1 MKALFDK
8 AKSQFQLF
16 PQVLSL
22 LWSASPKALFTVLFL
37 SGFSGLLTPLNL
49 HCSRSFLDSI
59 VVSTTSQGNLYIV
72 PFWLMSLLTISF
84 VSTLLSTFIQTARAD
99 LSDAISVHVIDK
111 TLNKYTKLPAEV
123 FEKKDIYDKLHMAM
137 AETSNRCTLYVDMIS
152 NITRAC
158 VSLAGVFVI
167 LASFDFKIIIVL
179 FCIHFPLLKLQTYLS
194 TRKYAL
200 YNKQAEGHRLGGS
213 LIAILLNATNIPE
226 LKILNSG
233 EYIQKRLWS
242 LLNSQNTETR
252 KERHRVFHA
261 DVLSC
266 GITNVVTFAIKM
278 WIICSALIQ
287 QQTVG
292 SIYQLL
298 NAADST
304 QSLLHSLIMQ
314 ISLGHEQS
322 LYITNLFDLW
332 SLPDEN
338 FAEQE
343 ELATPINEISFRN
356 VSFVYPGA
364 TTYALKNVNLTFTKG
379 NMYAIVGTNGSGK
392 STLMKLLCGLYSP
405 TSGTVLINGRSLS
418 DWTPSSL
425 RRQIAAMF
433 QNPIHYP
440 FDVETNIKMGV
451 KSTVIEESIVR
462 DASQKAQAN
471 IFIQQLPQQ
480 YKTQLCKEWK
490 NGVDLSGGQWQKIAL
505 ARFFLTKASLKILDE
520 PFSSID
526 PLTERKVM
534 SEIEPDNDTIT
545 ILITHRYDMLKK
557 SHHIVLMDDGTID
570 FNQIDEQRPYAFFM
584 QYDNANHII
593 SAHSFSDIIAVRGY
607 GVDSDNVQIQI
618 NGTTI
623 YVIAPILKIE
633 DRGIWENYHV
643 LRYTFEFRDA
653 ETDAPYCLLQSVE
666 LCS

>member
-72 PFWLMSLLTISF
+72 AFWLMSLLTISF

-298 NAADST
+298 NAADFT

-557 SHHIVLMDDGTID
+557 SHHIVLMDDGTVSA
-570 FNQIDEQRPYAFFM
+570 NGLYEELLNKSEQ
-584 QYDNANHII
+584 
-593 SAHSFSDIIAVRGY
+593 
-607 GVDSDNVQIQI
+607 
-618 NGTTI
+618 
-623 YVIAPILKIE
+623 
-633 DRGIWENYHV
+633 
-643 LRYTFEFRDA
+643 FRQ
-653 ETDAPYCLLQSVE
+653 LLQTKQKNKRGAE
-666 LCS
+666 K

>member
-59 VVSTTSQGNLYIV
+59 VVSTTSQENLYIV
-72 PFWLMSLLTISF
+72 AFWLMSLLTISF

-123 FEKKDIYDKLHMAM
+123 FEEKDIYDKLHMAM

-418 DWTPSSL
+418 NWTPSSL

-557 SHHIVLMDDGTID
+557 SHHIVLMDDGTVSA
-570 FNQIDEQRPYAFFM
+570 NGLYEELLNKSEQ
-584 QYDNANHII
+584 
-593 SAHSFSDIIAVRGY
+593 
-607 GVDSDNVQIQI
+607 
-618 NGTTI
+618 
-623 YVIAPILKIE
+623 
-633 DRGIWENYHV
+633 
-643 LRYTFEFRDA
+643 FRQ
-653 ETDAPYCLLQSVE
+653 LLQTKRKNKRSAE
-666 LCS
+666 K

>member
-72 PFWLMSLLTISF
+72 AFWLMSLLTISF

-298 NAADST
+298 NAADFT

-451 KSTVIEESIVR
+451 KSTVIKESIVR

-557 SHHIVLMDDGTID
+557 SHHIVLMDDGTVSA
-570 FNQIDEQRPYAFFM
+570 NGLYEELLNKSEQ
-584 QYDNANHII
+584 
-593 SAHSFSDIIAVRGY
+593 
-607 GVDSDNVQIQI
+607 
-618 NGTTI
+618 
-623 YVIAPILKIE
+623 
-633 DRGIWENYHV
+633 
-643 LRYTFEFRDA
+643 FRQ
-653 ETDAPYCLLQSVE
+653 LLQTKQKNKRGAE
-666 LCS
+666 K

>member
-72 PFWLMSLLTISF
+72 AFWLMSLLTISF

-123 FEKKDIYDKLHMAM
+123 FEEKDIYDKLHMAM

-418 DWTPSSL
+418 NWTPSSL

-557 SHHIVLMDDGTID
+557 SHHIVLMADGTVSA
-570 FNQIDEQRPYAFFM
+570 NGLYEELLNKSEQ
-584 QYDNANHII
+584 
-593 SAHSFSDIIAVRGY
+593 
-607 GVDSDNVQIQI
+607 
-618 NGTTI
+618 
-623 YVIAPILKIE
+623 
-633 DRGIWENYHV
+633 
-643 LRYTFEFRDA
+643 FRQ
-653 ETDAPYCLLQSVE
+653 LLQTKRKNKRSAE
-666 LCS
+666 K

>member
-72 PFWLMSLLTISF
+72 AFWLMSLLTISF

-123 FEKKDIYDKLHMAM
+123 FEEKDIYDKLHMAM

-226 LKILNSG
+226 LKILYSG

-418 DWTPSSL
+418 NWTPSSL

-557 SHHIVLMDDGTID
+557 SHHIVLMDDGTVSA
-570 FNQIDEQRPYAFFM
+570 NGLYEELLNKSEQ
-584 QYDNANHII
+584 
-593 SAHSFSDIIAVRGY
+593 
-607 GVDSDNVQIQI
+607 
-618 NGTTI
+618 
-623 YVIAPILKIE
+623 
-633 DRGIWENYHV
+633 
-643 LRYTFEFRDA
+643 FRQ
-653 ETDAPYCLLQSVE
+653 LLQTKRKNKRSAE
-666 LCS
+666 K

>member
-72 PFWLMSLLTISF
+72 AFWLMSLLTISF

-505 ARFFLTKASLKILDE
+505 ARFFLTKASLKILYE

-526 PLTERKVM
+526 PLTEIKVM

-557 SHHIVLMDDGTID
+557 SHHIVLMDDGTVSA
-570 FNQIDEQRPYAFFM
+570 NGLYEELLNKSEQ
-584 QYDNANHII
+584 
-593 SAHSFSDIIAVRGY
+593 
-607 GVDSDNVQIQI
+607 
-618 NGTTI
+618 
-623 YVIAPILKIE
+623 
-633 DRGIWENYHV
+633 
-643 LRYTFEFRDA
+643 FRQ
-653 ETDAPYCLLQSVE
+653 LLQTKQKNKRGAE
-666 LCS
+666 K

>member
-72 PFWLMSLLTISF
+72 AFWLMSLLTISF

-99 LSDAISVHVIDK
+99 LCDAISVHVIDK

-557 SHHIVLMDDGTID
+557 SHHIVLMDDGTVSA
-570 FNQIDEQRPYAFFM
+570 NGLYEELLNKSEQ
-584 QYDNANHII
+584 
-593 SAHSFSDIIAVRGY
+593 
-607 GVDSDNVQIQI
+607 
-618 NGTTI
+618 
-623 YVIAPILKIE
+623 
-633 DRGIWENYHV
+633 
-643 LRYTFEFRDA
+643 FRQ
-653 ETDAPYCLLQSVE
+653 LLQTKQKNKRGAE
-666 LCS
+666 K

>member
-72 PFWLMSLLTISF
+72 AFWLMSLLTISF

-123 FEKKDIYDKLHMAM
+123 FEEKDIYDKLHMAM

-233 EYIQKRLWS
+233 KYIQKRLWS

-418 DWTPSSL
+418 NWTPSSL

-557 SHHIVLMDDGTID
+557 SHHIVLMDDGTVSA
-570 FNQIDEQRPYAFFM
+570 NGLYEELLNKSEQ
-584 QYDNANHII
+584 
-593 SAHSFSDIIAVRGY
+593 
-607 GVDSDNVQIQI
+607 
-618 NGTTI
+618 
-623 YVIAPILKIE
+623 
-633 DRGIWENYHV
+633 
-643 LRYTFEFRDA
+643 FRQ
-653 ETDAPYCLLQSVE
+653 LLQTKRKNKRSAE
-666 LCS
+666 K

>member
-72 PFWLMSLLTISF
+72 AFWLMSLLTISF

-123 FEKKDIYDKLHMAM
+123 FEEKDIYDKLHMAM

-418 DWTPSSL
+418 NWTPSSL

-480 YKTQLCKEWK
+480 YKTQLCKKWK

-557 SHHIVLMDDGTID
+557 SHHIVLMDDGTVSA
-570 FNQIDEQRPYAFFM
+570 NGLYEELLNKSEQ
-584 QYDNANHII
+584 
-593 SAHSFSDIIAVRGY
+593 
-607 GVDSDNVQIQI
+607 
-618 NGTTI
+618 
-623 YVIAPILKIE
+623 
-633 DRGIWENYHV
+633 
-643 LRYTFEFRDA
+643 FRQ
-653 ETDAPYCLLQSVE
+653 LLQTKRKNKRSAE
-666 LCS
+666 K

>member
-22 LWSASPKALFTVLFL
+22 LWGASPKALFTVLFL

-72 PFWLMSLLTISF
+72 AFWLMSLLTISF

-364 TTYALKNVNLTFTKG
+364 TT
-379 NMYAIVGTNGSGK
+379 
-392 STLMKLLCGLYSP
+392 
-405 TSGTVLINGRSLS
+405 
-418 DWTPSSL
+418 
-425 RRQIAAMF
+425 
-433 QNPIHYP
+433 
-440 FDVETNIKMGV
+440 
-451 KSTVIEESIVR
+451 
-462 DASQKAQAN
+462 
-471 IFIQQLPQQ
+471 
-480 YKTQLCKEWK
+480 
-490 NGVDLSGGQWQKIAL
+490 
-505 ARFFLTKASLKILDE
+505 
-520 PFSSID
+520 
-526 PLTERKVM
+526 
-534 SEIEPDNDTIT
+534 
-545 ILITHRYDMLKK
+545 
-557 SHHIVLMDDGTID
+557 
-570 FNQIDEQRPYAFFM
+570 
-584 QYDNANHII
+584 
-593 SAHSFSDIIAVRGY
+593 
-607 GVDSDNVQIQI
+607 
-618 NGTTI
+618 
-623 YVIAPILKIE
+623 
-633 DRGIWENYHV
+633 
-643 LRYTFEFRDA
+643 
-653 ETDAPYCLLQSVE
+653 
-666 LCS
+666 

>member
-72 PFWLMSLLTISF
+72 AFWLMSLLTISF

-266 GITNVVTFAIKM
+266 GITNVVTFANKM

-471 IFIQQLPQQ
+471 IFIQQLSQQ

-557 SHHIVLMDDGTID
+557 SHHIVLMDDGTVSA
-570 FNQIDEQRPYAFFM
+570 NGLYEELLNKSEQ
-584 QYDNANHII
+584 
-593 SAHSFSDIIAVRGY
+593 
-607 GVDSDNVQIQI
+607 
-618 NGTTI
+618 
-623 YVIAPILKIE
+623 
-633 DRGIWENYHV
+633 
-643 LRYTFEFRDA
+643 FRQ
-653 ETDAPYCLLQSVE
+653 LLQTKQKNKRGAE
-666 LCS
+666 K

>member
-72 PFWLMSLLTISF
+72 AFWLMSLLTISF

-123 FEKKDIYDKLHMAM
+123 FEEKDIYDKLHMAM

-252 KERHRVFHA
+252 KERH
-261 DVLSC
+261 
-266 GITNVVTFAIKM
+266 
-278 WIICSALIQ
+278 
-287 QQTVG
+287 
-292 SIYQLL
+292 
-298 NAADST
+298 AA
-304 QSLLHSLIMQ
+304 
-314 ISLGHEQS
+314 
-322 LYITNLFDLW
+322 
-332 SLPDEN
+332 
-338 FAEQE
+338 
-343 ELATPINEISFRN
+343 
-356 VSFVYPGA
+356 
-364 TTYALKNVNLTFTKG
+364 
-379 NMYAIVGTNGSGK
+379 
-392 STLMKLLCGLYSP
+392 
-405 TSGTVLINGRSLS
+405 
-418 DWTPSSL
+418 
-425 RRQIAAMF
+425 
-433 QNPIHYP
+433 
-440 FDVETNIKMGV
+440 
-451 KSTVIEESIVR
+451 
-462 DASQKAQAN
+462 
-471 IFIQQLPQQ
+471 
-480 YKTQLCKEWK
+480 
-490 NGVDLSGGQWQKIAL
+490 
-505 ARFFLTKASLKILDE
+505 
-520 PFSSID
+520 
-526 PLTERKVM
+526 
-534 SEIEPDNDTIT
+534 
-545 ILITHRYDMLKK
+545 
-557 SHHIVLMDDGTID
+557 
-570 FNQIDEQRPYAFFM
+570 
-584 QYDNANHII
+584 
-593 SAHSFSDIIAVRGY
+593 AV
-607 GVDSDNVQIQI
+607 
-618 NGTTI
+618 
-623 YVIAPILKIE
+623 
-633 DRGIWENYHV
+633 
-643 LRYTFEFRDA
+643 
-653 ETDAPYCLLQSVE
+653 
-666 LCS
+666 

>member
-72 PFWLMSLLTISF
+72 AFWLMSLLTISF

-123 FEKKDIYDKLHMAM
+123 FEEKDIYDKLHMAM

-418 DWTPSSL
+418 NWTPSSL

-505 ARFFLTKASLKILDE
+505 TRFFLTKASLKILDE

-557 SHHIVLMDDGTID
+557 SHHIVLMDDGTVSA
-570 FNQIDEQRPYAFFM
+570 NGLYEELLNKSEQ
-584 QYDNANHII
+584 
-593 SAHSFSDIIAVRGY
+593 
-607 GVDSDNVQIQI
+607 
-618 NGTTI
+618 
-623 YVIAPILKIE
+623 
-633 DRGIWENYHV
+633 
-643 LRYTFEFRDA
+643 FRQ
-653 ETDAPYCLLQSVE
+653 LLQTKRKNKRSAE
-666 LCS
+666 K

>member
-72 PFWLMSLLTISF
+72 AFWLMSLLTISF

-233 EYIQKRLWS
+233 EYIQKRLLS

-557 SHHIVLMDDGTID
+557 SHHIVLMDDGTVSA
-570 FNQIDEQRPYAFFM
+570 NGLYEELLNKSEQ
-584 QYDNANHII
+584 
-593 SAHSFSDIIAVRGY
+593 
-607 GVDSDNVQIQI
+607 
-618 NGTTI
+618 
-623 YVIAPILKIE
+623 
-633 DRGIWENYHV
+633 
-643 LRYTFEFRDA
+643 FRQ
-653 ETDAPYCLLQSVE
+653 LLQTKQKNKRGAE
-666 LCS
+666 K

>member
-72 PFWLMSLLTISF
+72 AFWLMSLLTISF

-287 QQTVG
+287 QQTVC

-557 SHHIVLMDDGTID
+557 SHHIVLMDDGTVSA
-570 FNQIDEQRPYAFFM
+570 NGLYEELLNKSEQ
-584 QYDNANHII
+584 
-593 SAHSFSDIIAVRGY
+593 
-607 GVDSDNVQIQI
+607 
-618 NGTTI
+618 
-623 YVIAPILKIE
+623 
-633 DRGIWENYHV
+633 
-643 LRYTFEFRDA
+643 FRQ
-653 ETDAPYCLLQSVE
+653 LLQTKQKNKRGAE
-666 LCS
+666 K

>member
-72 PFWLMSLLTISF
+72 AFWLMSLLTISF

-99 LSDAISVHVIDK
+99 LSDTISVHVIDK

-123 FEKKDIYDKLHMAM
+123 FEEKDIYDKLHMAM

-418 DWTPSSL
+418 NWTPSSL

-557 SHHIVLMDDGTID
+557 SHHIVLMDDGTVSA
-570 FNQIDEQRPYAFFM
+570 NGLYEELLNKSEQ
-584 QYDNANHII
+584 
-593 SAHSFSDIIAVRGY
+593 
-607 GVDSDNVQIQI
+607 
-618 NGTTI
+618 
-623 YVIAPILKIE
+623 
-633 DRGIWENYHV
+633 
-643 LRYTFEFRDA
+643 FRQ
-653 ETDAPYCLLQSVE
+653 LLQTKRKNKRSAE
-666 LCS
+666 K

>member
-22 LWSASPKALFTVLFL
+22 LWSASPQALFTVLFL

-72 PFWLMSLLTISF
+72 AFWLMSLLTISF

-123 FEKKDIYDKLHMAM
+123 FEEKDIYDKLHMAM

-418 DWTPSSL
+418 NWTPSSL

-557 SHHIVLMDDGTID
+557 SHHIVLMDDGTVSA
-570 FNQIDEQRPYAFFM
+570 NGLYEELLNKSEQ
-584 QYDNANHII
+584 
-593 SAHSFSDIIAVRGY
+593 
-607 GVDSDNVQIQI
+607 
-618 NGTTI
+618 
-623 YVIAPILKIE
+623 
-633 DRGIWENYHV
+633 
-643 LRYTFEFRDA
+643 FRQ
-653 ETDAPYCLLQSVE
+653 LLQTKRKNKRSAE
-666 LCS
+666 K

>member
-22 LWSASPKALFTVLFL
+22 LWSASPKALYTVLFL

-72 PFWLMSLLTISF
+72 AFWLMSLLTISF

-213 LIAILLNATNIPE
+213 LIAILLNDTNIPE

-405 TSGTVLINGRSLS
+405 TSGTVLIDGRSLS

-557 SHHIVLMDDGTID
+557 SHHIVLMDDGTVSA
-570 FNQIDEQRPYAFFM
+570 NGLYEELLNKSEQ
-584 QYDNANHII
+584 
-593 SAHSFSDIIAVRGY
+593 
-607 GVDSDNVQIQI
+607 
-618 NGTTI
+618 
-623 YVIAPILKIE
+623 
-633 DRGIWENYHV
+633 
-643 LRYTFEFRDA
+643 FRQ
-653 ETDAPYCLLQSVE
+653 LLQTKQKNKRGAE
-666 LCS
+666 K

>member
-72 PFWLMSLLTISF
+72 AFWLMSLLTISF

-123 FEKKDIYDKLHMAM
+123 FEEKDIYDKLHMAM

-418 DWTPSSL
+418 NWTPSSL

-545 ILITHRYDMLKK
+545 ILITHRYDMLKN
-557 SHHIVLMDDGTID
+557 SHHIVLMDDGTVSA
-570 FNQIDEQRPYAFFM
+570 NGLYEELLNKSEQ
-584 QYDNANHII
+584 
-593 SAHSFSDIIAVRGY
+593 
-607 GVDSDNVQIQI
+607 
-618 NGTTI
+618 
-623 YVIAPILKIE
+623 
-633 DRGIWENYHV
+633 
-643 LRYTFEFRDA
+643 FRQ
-653 ETDAPYCLLQSVE
+653 LLQTKRKNKRSAE
-666 LCS
+666 K

>member
-72 PFWLMSLLTISF
+72 AFWLMSLLTISF

-123 FEKKDIYDKLHMAM
+123 FEEKDIYDKLHMAM

-418 DWTPSSL
+418 NWTPSSL

-462 DASQKAQAN
+462 DASQKAKAN

-557 SHHIVLMDDGTID
+557 SHHIVLMDDGTVSA
-570 FNQIDEQRPYAFFM
+570 NGLYEELLNKSEQ
-584 QYDNANHII
+584 
-593 SAHSFSDIIAVRGY
+593 
-607 GVDSDNVQIQI
+607 
-618 NGTTI
+618 
-623 YVIAPILKIE
+623 
-633 DRGIWENYHV
+633 
-643 LRYTFEFRDA
+643 FRQ
-653 ETDAPYCLLQSVE
+653 LLQTKRKNKRSAE
-666 LCS
+666 K

>member
-1 MKALFDK
+1 MKTLFDK

-22 LWSASPKALFTVLFL
+22 LWVASPKALFIVLLL
-37 SGFSGLLTPLNL
+37 SSFSGLLTPLNL

-59 VVSTTSQGNLYIV
+59 VASITSQGNLHIV
-72 PFWLMSLLTISF
+72 AFWLISLLTISF

-137 AETSNRCTLYVDMIS
+137 AETSNRCALYIDMIS

-158 VSLAGVFVI
+158 VSLAGVFMI
-167 LASFDFKIIIVL
+167 LATFDFKIIIVL

-233 EYIQKRLWS
+233 EYIQKKLRA
-242 LLNSQNTETR
+242 LLNLQNTETR

-278 WIICSALIQ
+278 WIICSAIIQ

-292 SIYQLL
+292 GIYQLL

-304 QSLLHSLIMQ
+304 QSLLCSLIMQ

-338 FAEQE
+338 IAGQE
-343 ELATPINEISFRN
+343 ELTAPINEISFRN

-364 TTYALKNVNLTFTKG
+364 TTYSLKNVNLTFTKG
-379 NMYAIVGTNGSGK
+379 NMYTIIGTNGSGK

-405 TSGTVLINGRSLS
+405 TSGTVLINGRSS
-418 DWTPSSL
+418 NDWTPSSL
-425 RRQIAAMF
+425 RRQTAAMF

-440 FDVETNIKMGV
+440 FDVETNIKIGV
-451 KSTVIEESIVR
+451 KSTEIEESIVR

-471 IFIQQLPQQ
+471 SFIQQLPQQ

-505 ARFFLTKASLKILDE
+505 TRFFLTKASLKILDE

-545 ILITHRYDMLKK
+545 VLITHRYDMLKK
-557 SHHIVLMDDGTID
+557 SHHIVLMDDGTVSA
-570 FNQIDEQRPYAFFM
+570 NGMYEELVNKSEQ
-584 QYDNANHII
+584 
-593 SAHSFSDIIAVRGY
+593 
-607 GVDSDNVQIQI
+607 
-618 NGTTI
+618 
-623 YVIAPILKIE
+623 
-633 DRGIWENYHV
+633 
-643 LRYTFEFRDA
+643 FRQ
-653 ETDAPYCLLQSVE
+653 LLQTKQKNKRGAE
-666 LCS
+666 K

>member
-72 PFWLMSLLTISF
+72 AFWLMSLLTISF

-304 QSLLHSLIMQ
+304 QSLLHSYNI
-314 ISLGHEQS
+314 
-322 LYITNLFDLW
+322 
-332 SLPDEN
+332 
-338 FAEQE
+338 
-343 ELATPINEISFRN
+343 
-356 VSFVYPGA
+356 FVG
-364 TTYALKNVNLTFTKG
+364 
-379 NMYAIVGTNGSGK
+379 
-392 STLMKLLCGLYSP
+392 SP
-405 TSGTVLINGRSLS
+405 TA
-418 DWTPSSL
+418 SS
-425 RRQIAAMF
+425 RVA
-433 QNPIHYP
+433 
-440 FDVETNIKMGV
+440 
-451 KSTVIEESIVR
+451 
-462 DASQKAQAN
+462 
-471 IFIQQLPQQ
+471 IQL
-480 YKTQLCKEWK
+480 
-490 NGVDLSGGQWQKIAL
+490 VA
-505 ARFFLTKASLKILDE
+505 
-520 PFSSID
+520 
-526 PLTERKVM
+526 
-534 SEIEPDNDTIT
+534 
-545 ILITHRYDMLKK
+545 
-557 SHHIVLMDDGTID
+557 
-570 FNQIDEQRPYAFFM
+570 
-584 QYDNANHII
+584 
-593 SAHSFSDIIAVRGY
+593 
-607 GVDSDNVQIQI
+607 
-618 NGTTI
+618 
-623 YVIAPILKIE
+623 
-633 DRGIWENYHV
+633 
-643 LRYTFEFRDA
+643 
-653 ETDAPYCLLQSVE
+653 
-666 LCS
+666 

>member
-22 LWSASPKALFTVLFL
+22 LWSTSPKALFTVLFL

-72 PFWLMSLLTISF
+72 AFWLMSLLTISF

-557 SHHIVLMDDGTID
+557 SHHIVLMDDGTVSA
-570 FNQIDEQRPYAFFM
+570 NGLYEELLNKSEQ
-584 QYDNANHII
+584 
-593 SAHSFSDIIAVRGY
+593 
-607 GVDSDNVQIQI
+607 
-618 NGTTI
+618 
-623 YVIAPILKIE
+623 
-633 DRGIWENYHV
+633 
-643 LRYTFEFRDA
+643 FRQ
-653 ETDAPYCLLQSVE
+653 LLQTKQKNKRGAE
-666 LCS
+666 K